1 MLYQASG
8 HKEGKSVTADTEAAT
23 TENKETSVDLE
34 SLQNELERL
43 REHNKT
49 LLGEKKAVQSRAQE
63 LEQMQQEAEQKRLE
77 EKQEFE
83 KLWRQ
88 EQEQRTKTAGELET
102 LRKSIADKERGE
114 AALKVAAELTRDT
127 ARAELLKKEAL
138 AYIQHTPDGVKIMGP
153 DGEMNAEQL
162 RDHLSKS
169 YPFLVDGSQASGGG
183 ALGGKSS
190 SSAAKGNMAGDKS
203 ARAAAIAA
211 KFDLPLK

>member
-1 MLYQASG
+1 M
-8 HKEGKSVTADTEAAT
+8 T
-23 TENKETSVDLE
+23 TETESTESTTVDVEALQKEV
-34 SLQNELERL
+34 ERL
-43 REHNKT
+43 REHTKT

-88 EQEQRTKTAGELET
+88 EQEQRTKTATELDA

-114 AALKVAAELTRDT
+114 AALKVAAELTRDS

-138 AYIQHTPDGVKIMGP
+138 AYIQHTPDGVKIAGP
-153 DGEMNAEQL
+153 DGDMTAEQL
-162 RDHLSKS
+162 REHLSKT

-183 ALGGKSS
+183 ASGGKIS
-190 SSAAKGNMAGDKS
+190 SSAAKGNMGGDKD

-211 KFDLPLK
+211 KFDLPRK

>member
-1 MLYQASG
+1 M
-8 HKEGKSVTADTEAAT
+8 T
-23 TENKETSVDLE
+23 TETESTESTTVDVEALQKEV
-34 SLQNELERL
+34 ERL
-43 REHNKT
+43 REHTKT

-88 EQEQRTKTAGELET
+88 EQEQRTKTATELDA

-114 AALKVAAELTRDT
+114 AALKVAAELTRDS

-138 AYIQHTPDGVKIMGP
+138 AYIQHTPDGVKITGP
-153 DGEMNAEQL
+153 DGDMTAEQL
-162 RDHLSKS
+162 REHLSKT

-183 ALGGKSS
+183 ASGGKIS
-190 SSAAKGNMAGDKS
+190 SSAAKGNMGGDKD

-211 KFDLPLK
+211 KFDLPRK